1 MLSYMYWRRISEMI
15 PAKLKCYNLSHA
27 KRIGEGERIAFYVG
41 VSQYHKRTNL
51 LFISYRES
59 TDYVAGLY
67 ALPIDLL
74 DSLINALQEIRDGL
88 KGGEDDG
95 GEI

>member
-1 MLSYMYWRRISEMI
+1 MKI
-15 PAKLKCYNLSHA
+15 PDKLKCYNLSHLR
-27 KRIGEGERIAFYVG
+27 RIGAGERIAFYVG

-74 DSLINALQEIRDGL
+74 DSLINALSEIKNEL
-88 KGGEDDG
+88 KGGESDG